1 MGKAVKTPSLTWME
15 ALPPPPPVGELD
27 QCEQD
32 SQLPQHDDMDIG
44 SDEEWCPPLPE
55 RTYLMEGCEEG
66 PSAPQRNI
74 TSSPATSYSHQST
87 ATLTPSPHEEARA
100 LSDQQLSRR
109 RLPCGPVPVPQAPS
123 PPLTQSN
130 PILCGQQHL
139 SSTEVGTLQFQSPAH
154 CCLHSQRPTV
164 NEDSAATPVHSRS
177 SPAETCAPPIQ
188 KSRVKKKVSKTS
200 AYRRDIQGDLP
211 PPPEPPPEEDRL
223 QGPQGCVETS
233 SLANGAPSSL
243 ERSEYSS
250 NSHQRKGS
258 GQKHADSKKPCL

>member
-1 MGKAVKTPSLTWME
+1 ME

-100 LSDQQLSRR
+100 LSDQQLSRYVN
-109 RLPCGPVPVPQAPS
+109 RL
-123 PPLTQSN
+123 
-130 PILCGQQHL
+130 
-139 SSTEVGTLQFQSPAH
+139 GT
-154 CCLHSQRPTV
+154 
-164 NEDSAATPVHSRS
+164 
-177 SPAETCAPPIQ
+177 
-188 KSRVKKKVSKTS
+188 
-200 AYRRDIQGDLP
+200 
-211 PPPEPPPEEDRL
+211 
-223 QGPQGCVETS
+223 
-233 SLANGAPSSL
+233 
-243 ERSEYSS
+243 
-250 NSHQRKGS
+250 
-258 GQKHADSKKPCL
+258 